1 MKKMRK
7 LLALLLVACLI
18 ASFAP
23 MSFADDPPA
32 PAEGEPAPAAEGG
45 EATVT
50 ITQDGEKTAMEAE
63 TEGPTVTVEPK
74 EAKGSLESVSAE
86 TTTTDGDTKGTV
98 SGVTQI
104 EGQAVEANL
113 QSSGDTQLTV
123 NVDGGVGI
131 AGTAEA
137 PASGYG
143 VAVNTTSYSGGG
155 EAAAATTEVTMNI
168 TNGDII
174 ATEARDESSSVYGIN
189 AASKVNIEA
198 NDTVISNVVVADGSV
213 TASAAAG
220 VDTTYGV
227 LANAETAGAGNAE
240 THVTVNGADGIL
252 AAGGIATGVYASAGT
267 RGSSGNASTTVEVT
281 GIGGVVAESD
291 NGFANGITAF
301 ATEMNNDSSS
311 NKESASGTSSV
322 NVKVTTGGVTAAG
335 ASADGVNIYTVGG
348 NTEIFVNQYVD
359 AQAKAENGEAKGA
372 VVYASG
378 EKSVVNLDVGGIV
391 AEAEGTG
398 DSASAHG
405 ADLWADGGAA
415 INATVAENGITAIGG
430 AEGRNYGADLV
441 AVDNATVNLTVL
453 GEKGNVYAQD
463 NGIILGYYNPDQKK
477 ETESAP
483 EGSESSPAPA
493 EAEMTEYKP
502 GNINVFV
509 EGEVSAEQNSFL
521 LTDSTLTS
529 ENVAITV
536 WSASSNKDDQIV
548 GIQETGNKSEDAAL
562 NQHAGDIESNIRYII
577 KIGDSGKEYDNLEI
591 GGAAVKDDSTHGYY
605 VARAYDDTEAT
616 VVSLKAVEGYQL
628 VGVVHDEKDHTIR
641 QDIIVQDTDG
651 NYLLLI
657 PHGGG
662 LWISVSL
669 EKIPE
674 PSDDSSS
681 YEFVLMALGRIIA
694 KDGSVLT
701 IYNNR
706 TYTVA
711 YADGSN
717 DNGTWKIADSLL
729 VFTSSAGE
737 EIAPELNADGDAV
750 YTFKAGTEFVIS
762 PDIVDA
768 VQSYRMF

>member
-1 MKKMRK
+1 MKKTRK

-23 MSFADDPPA
+23 MSFADDPVQE
-32 PAEGEPAPAAEGG
+32 EGDPAPAAEGG

-50 ITQDGEKTAMEAE
+50 ITQDGEKTTMEAE
-63 TEGPTVTVEPK
+63 AEGATVYVDPEGA
-74 EAKGSLESVSAE
+74 EGSLESV
-86 TTTTDGDTKGTV
+86 
-98 SGVTQI
+98 
-104 EGQAVEANL
+104 
-113 QSSGDTQLTV
+113 
-123 NVDGGVGI
+123 NVDISFVDSATEGKITAFTSDDNTYASVQSPGDIQLDIKVEGDV
-131 AGTAEA
+131 GTAETA
-137 PASGYG
+137 ETPASGITLTNYSFSDG
-143 VAVNTTSYSGGG
+143 EGASATTNEVSIYADGNVYSNTPSGGTYG
-155 EAAAATTEVTMNI
+155 PTA
-168 TNGDII
+168 NG
-174 ATEARDESSSVYGIN
+174 
-189 AASKVNIEA
+189 IEA
-198 NDTVISNVVVADGSV
+198 KSEVVYYSKDTIISNVTAEGNVS
-213 TASAAAG
+213 ASAGIPG
-220 VDTTYGV
+220 VVMYVNGV
-227 LANAETAGAGNAE
+227 NASADNSGTGSA
-240 THVTVNGADGIL
+240 VTNVVVNGADGIL
-252 AAGGIATGVYASAGT
+252 AAGGIATGVYASADT
-267 RGSSGNASTTVEVT
+267 YPSSGNASTTVEVT

-291 NGFANGITAF
+291 NDIATGIYTNV
-301 ATEMNNDSSS
+301 TDHSNPYSS

-335 ASADGVNIYTVGG
+335 ASADGVNIYTEGG
-348 NTEIFVNQYVD
+348 NAEVFVNQYVD
-359 AQAKAENGEAKGA
+359 AQAKAENGDACG
-372 VVYASG
+372 VVVHAFG
-378 EKSVVNLDVGGIV
+378 DNSVVNLDVGGIV
-391 AEAEGTG
+391 AEAEGTD
-398 DSASAHG
+398 DSVSAHG
-405 ADLWADGGAA
+405 ADLNAYGGAT

-441 AVDNATVNLTVL
+441 VYDNAAVNLTVL

-463 NGIILGYYNPDQKK
+463 NGIILGNYNPDQKK

-493 EAEMTEYKP
+493 EAETTEYNP
-502 GNINVFV
+502 GSINVFV
-509 EGEVSAEQNSFL
+509 EGEVSANQNSFL

-536 WSASSNKDDQIV
+536 WSASSNKDGQIV

-605 VARAYDDTEAT
+605 VARAYDETEAT
-616 VVSLKAVEGYQL
+616 IVSLKAVEGYQL

-717 DNGTWKIADSLL
+717 DNGTWKVADSLL

-762 PDIVDA
+762 PDIVNA